1 MVRTKKAAGKNNKMP
16 AQQPPL
22 PPGSPP
28 RQSGYDS
35 YSRNGD
41 SYSGDTYRPSQG
53 GGDNYQ
59 PRGAPPM
66 YQFGAGGRGDGY
78 NNYRPNYDYEPRRRS
93 LSPPHRNRDTF
104 SGSSYRPSHQNDRA
118 MANGSAYR
126 QNTGGHSSFDF
137 RYDAPAGLD
146 YNAAESRRRSPPRH
160 NYDNNRRQATN
171 AYRGGA
177 RGGYR
182 GRGGPRL
189 ASEREF
195 LKTNRAPTPE
205 LMPGMDE
212 DVETGAKYKAV
223 DDMSDS
229 DEVEM
234 DMSDDGDEDQEA
246 KKKARTDAKAADGD
260 SVPRWSNPDP
270 YTALPP
276 PDETR
281 AKKKDVVKLIRK
293 ARVTSSSEHTTKPA
307 AADDFI
313 SFDFGDDEEQADDDM
328 AHGFNA
334 PSPPKGPREIA
345 GSVNDFDPPRG
356 PAIQQMQQP
365 RLPLPKKP
373 EFTNQGRSNDTSF
386 TIKQNGKAPAVSKKN
401 AIDLTSDPALGSRKR
416 DFRDEIK
423 PAPILHQ
430 PSKGKPGRVS
440 GQILKDW
447 VARSDLPAAP
457 WLGMDHS
464 DSAGVGVWLH
474 KEIMDFY
481 EYVRPRDFEQVIR
494 QRLID
499 DLQARLT
506 QHFDRNCEVRPFG
519 SFPAGLFL
527 PTADMDLVCVSRDFL
542 DRGKKVLGQ
551 GLRGL
556 FRFRDFIQQQGL
568 ALNRQIELISGAK
581 VPLVK
586 YVDKL
591 TGLKVDISFENDT
604 GLIANNTFQ
613 VWKREFPAMPI
624 LVTLIKHLL
633 AMRGLNEPVNGG
645 IGGFSVTCLVV
656 SLLQHLPQVQ
666 SRSMIPEHHLGEVL
680 MEFLDLYGN
689 EFNTTTTAISVN
701 PPAYIR
707 KDHANIPYK
716 GIKSKFMIIDPNRS
730 DNDIAGG
737 SSNTEGIRRCFSDA
751 FKQLSRRS
759 AELQR
764 SDDRSNKSLLECII
778 GGNYRSFELQRA
790 HLEHVHEKLI
800 LQK

>member
-1 MVRTKKAAGKNNKMP
+1 MTRTKKAPRNNKKMP
-16 AQQPPL
+16 PKQPPL
-22 PPGSPP
+22 PPGPPP

-35 YSRNGD
+35 YSRNAD

-53 GGDNYQ
+53 GSDNYQ
-59 PRGAPPM
+59 PRGAPM
-66 YQFGAGGRGDGY
+66 YQFGAGGRGDDHSS
-78 NNYRPNYDYEPRRRS
+78 YRPSYEPRPRS
-93 LSPPHRNRDTF
+93 RSPHRNSHTF
-104 SGSSYRPSHQNDRA
+104 SSGSSYRPQNQSERT
-118 MANGSAYR
+118 MANSSAYR
-126 QNTGGHSSFDF
+126 QNTGGHNSFDF

-146 YNAAESRRRSPPRH
+146 YNAAESRRRSPPRQ
-160 NYDNNRRQATN
+160 NYDNNRRQAN
-171 AYRGGA
+171 YPIRGGA

-234 DMSDDGDEDQEA
+234 DMSDDGDDDQEP
-246 KKKARTDAKAADGD
+246 KKKQARTDGKAADGD

-307 AADDFI
+307 EADDFI
-313 SFDFGDDEEQADDDM
+313 SFDFGDDEEQEDDM

-334 PSPPKGPREIA
+334 PSPPRGPREVA
-345 GSVNDFDPPRG
+345 GSVNDFNPPRG
-356 PAIQQMQQP
+356 PATQQLQQP

-373 EFTNQGRSNDTSF
+373 EFTNQSRSNDTSF
-386 TIKQNGKAPAVSKKN
+386 NIKQNGKAPAAIKKN
-401 AIDLTSDPALGSRKR
+401 VIDLTSDPALGSRKR
-416 DFRDEIK
+416 DIRDEIK

-430 PSKGKPGRVS
+430 TKGKPGRVT

-447 VARSDLPAAP
+447 VARPDLPAAP

-494 QRLID
+494 QRLVD
-499 DLQARLT
+499 DLQTRVK
-506 QHFDRNCEVRPFG
+506 QHFDRDDEIRPFG

-527 PTADMDLVCVSRDFL
+527 PTADMDLVCVSSEFL
-542 DRGKKVLGQ
+542 DRGKKIFGQ

-556 FRFRDFIQQQGL
+556 FRFRDFIQQNGL
-568 ALNRQIELISGAK
+568 ALNRQIEVISGAK
-581 VPLVK
+581 VPLIK

-604 GLIANNTFQ
+604 GLVANNTFQ
-613 VWKREFPAMPI
+613 AWKKQFPAMPI

-666 SRSMIPEHHLGEVL
+666 SRSMIPEHHLGEIL

-707 KDHANIPYK
+707 KDEANIPYK

-737 SSNTEGIRRCFSDA
+737 SSNTEGIRKCFSDA
-751 FKQLSRRS
+751 FKMLQRRS

-778 GGNYRSFELQRA
+778 GGNYRSFELQRE
-790 HLEHVHEKLI
+790 HLAHVHEKLY
-800 LQK
+800 LQN